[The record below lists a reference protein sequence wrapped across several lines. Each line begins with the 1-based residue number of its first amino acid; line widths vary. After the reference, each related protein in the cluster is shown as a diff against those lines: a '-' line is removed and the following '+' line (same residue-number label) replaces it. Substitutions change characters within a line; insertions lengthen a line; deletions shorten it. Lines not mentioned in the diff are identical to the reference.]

1 MRIFA
6 KGIAGAVAISF
17 LAGCAS
23 APKDIAPSYV
33 SPTPYLSMSCKQ
45 LRTEAEGVSSRAA
58 AAAGVQEKKAS
69 NDKALTAVSLIVFW
83 PAAFFIKGDQASA
96 AELARLKG
104 EMQAI
109 EQASKSKNCG
119 ITFQQG

>member
-1 MRIFA
+1 MKYVSRISSA
-6 KGIAGAVAISF
+6 ALAVSF

-33 SPTPYLSMSCKQ
+33 SPTPYLSMSCTQ
-45 LRTEAEGVSSRAA
+45 LRQEAEGVSARAVQA
-58 AAAGVQEKKAS
+58 TGAQEKKAS
-69 NDKALTAVSLIVFW
+69 SDKAMTAVSLIVFW
-83 PAAFFIKGDQASA
+83 PAAFFINGDKATA
-96 AELARLKG
+96 TELARLKG

-119 ITFQQG
+119 ISFQQG